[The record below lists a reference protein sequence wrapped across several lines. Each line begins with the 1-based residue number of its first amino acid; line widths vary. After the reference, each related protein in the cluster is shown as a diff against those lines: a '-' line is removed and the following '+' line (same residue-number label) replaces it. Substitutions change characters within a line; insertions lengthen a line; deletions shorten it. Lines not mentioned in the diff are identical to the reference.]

1 MIDTYTGELWVPGH
15 PVSKG
20 SLRCVTPHV
29 GGRRGVL
36 VPEKT
41 VRDPDGWKAKL
52 PDVLAWKAQKIAANP
67 IDDPVELRVDFYL
80 RRPATT
86 AFPVAPVGHG
96 SGDLDK
102 LTRMVGDAV
111 GGSKTNPN
119 RLITDDSRI
128 ARIVAEKFYA
138 AAGQAEGAK
147 IELCPYLP
155 PDPPAKGMP
164 VTLIAGRNRVE
175 IGAIRSARELPALL
189 RAAADQLEEQ

>member
-1 MIDTYTGELWVPGH
+1 MTDTYTGPIWVPGH

-52 PDVLAWKAQKIAANP
+52 PDALAWKAQKIAADP

-80 RRPATT
+80 ARPKTT
-86 AFPVAPVGHG
+86 QFPTVPVGHG
-96 SGDLDK
+96 AGDLDK
-102 LTRMVGDAV
+102 LTRMVGDAI
-111 GGSKTNPN
+111 GGNKSGN

-128 ARIVAEKFYA
+128 ARIVAEKHYA
-138 AAGQAEGAK
+138 ADGNEGAM
-147 IELCPYLP
+147 IELLP
-155 PDPPAKGMP
+155 HLPLAQASEQAKLP
-164 VTLIAGRNRVE
+164 VKLIAGRNAVT
-175 IGAIRSARELPALL
+175 IGYIGTGAELPALL
-189 RAAADQLEEQ
+189 RAAADQLEER